1 MAIQNLTGVPSAA
14 AGDLGLVGQNQDQ
27 LSEEEKLQRK
37 KKLMSAAMGDQQL
50 SATQFLTG
58 SGTAFPASTVRGAL
72 GMAY

>member
-1 MAIQNLTGVPSAA
+1 MAMNLTGVPSAA

-27 LSEEEKLQRK
+27 LSETEQLARK
-37 KKLMSAAMGDQQL
+37 KKLMSAAMGDQTL

-58 SGTAFPASTVRGAL
+58 AGTAFASQTVRSAL